1 MKRALPIS
9 GQLKFVGLMQMIRN
23 RHLAEWRFPLFTQI
37 VMVKLPIWNVSVIGM
52 TLTPFRRCS
61 QPPIRLLQCSFR
73 PHYGDGFIL
82 SGNEKNVKPLSERF
96 EKTRLL
102 PICFTPLKTCV
113 YRKAHGNRHLA
124 QVAVS
129 AFYTD
134 RHPSAPF
141 DSPCPNLVMRVGF
154 YCESFAFTVNLIQMP
169 AARPLRGNRR

>member
-73 PHYGDGFIL
+73 PLAGLGLFYQGMRKMSNHCL
-82 SGNEKNVKPLSERF
+82 NVLKKPDSCRYALLRSKRESIAKPTETVTWRKWRF
-96 EKTRLL
+96 PLYTQTIIRL
-102 PICFTPLKTCV
+102 PLLTA
-113 YRKAHGNRHLA
+113 RFPTSLWGW
-124 QVAVS
+124 
-129 AFYTD
+129 D
-134 RHPSAPF
+134 
-141 DSPCPNLVMRVGF
+141 
-154 YCESFAFTVNLIQMP
+154 FTVKASHSQ
-169 AARPLRGNRR
+169 